1 MELYRRPIAASCH
14 HAAFEILL
22 VTSLPSTFHYCVPSA
37 LQASFG
43 LVKLPEQFTIYI
55 SSSNMKLRKP
65 VDYYPAT
72 LIYFTVRGAI
82 TDRYASLSI
91 SKLIRS
97 ALCQFLNFVT
107 LSVLD

>member
-1 MELYRRPIAASCH
+1 
-14 HAAFEILL
+14 
-22 VTSLPSTFHYCVPSA
+22 
-37 LQASFG
+37 
-43 LVKLPEQFTIYI
+43 
-55 SSSNMKLRKP
+55 MKLRKP